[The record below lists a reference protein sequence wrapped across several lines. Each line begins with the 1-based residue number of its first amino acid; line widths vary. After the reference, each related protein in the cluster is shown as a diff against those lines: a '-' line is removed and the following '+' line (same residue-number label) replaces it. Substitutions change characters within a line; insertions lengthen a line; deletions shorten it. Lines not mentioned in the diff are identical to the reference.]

1 MTLNLKIMS
10 NLRSSTE
17 SLESF
22 QNRMGVITNA
32 NILRIKRFRITNWRR
47 AYRHIRTRRLHHPR
61 TNSLYTLRQRNT
73 SSKYLGESS
82 LFTTTTFSP
91 LINIV
96 K

>member
-1 MTLNLKIMS
+1 
-10 NLRSSTE
+10 
-17 SLESF
+17 
-22 QNRMGVITNA
+22 MGVITNA
-32 NILRIKRFRITNWRR
+32 NILRIKRFRITNYGD
-47 AYRHIRTRRLHHPR
+47 ARTAIFALAVSITL

-73 SSKYLGESS
+73 PRRQNIRESS